1 MKYKYN
7 IKNLDCAN
15 CAKKIEETLNKDKNI
30 KSASVN
36 FAKQT
41 VTVETNISDPF
52 NYVKDI
58 VEKIEPD
65 AILSKE
71 EIKETKN
78 KDIYRILLGAFL
90 GILGIIIKAPKYL
103 SMILIL
109 LAYIILLYR
118 TLTTAIKQLRNKTIN
133 ENFLVTISTIGAYL
147 LGETHEGLMVI
158 FLYEIGKMLESKAVN
173 KSRNSVAELMNIKE
187 ETSNLKDNNKIKV
200 VPTTEIKVGDIIV
213 VKEGERVPLD
223 GIVVKGETM
232 LDTSALTGE
241 SLPVSVST
249 GDNVLSGSINKGGI
263 LEIKVSSIYKD
274 STVNKILELVEN
286 ATERKTKVETIVSK
300 YSSKYTIGV
309 IIIAILTALFLP
321 LFTNMTYTESIYKGL
336 TILVISCPCAIAISI
351 PLSYFSGIGAA
362 SKEGILI
369 KGSNYLDSIKDI
381 KEIVF
386 DKTGTITTGEFYISK
401 INIHDKKYTEDQIMK
416 IFAGGESLSNHPIA
430 KSVLKNY
437 TKEINHEDI
446 KDYKEVSG
454 KGIEFTYKKD
464 KVRIG
469 NAKFCKNKEENS
481 NIYLMINNSIVADL
495 EIKDE
500 IKKDVVNTMQEL
512 KKMNI
517 NIHMFTGDTK
527 EKATEIAQQVGID
540 NINYSMLPSDKYTYL
555 EEIIKKKTEKS
566 IVSFV
571 GDGINDAPVLKLSD
585 LGISMGSLGTDSAI
599 EASDVVIM
607 NDNLEKIVTAIN
619 ISKKT
624 NKIIKENLI
633 FALGVKLLVLVLTL
647 IGLSTMLEAVFAD
660 VGVTVLCILNTLRLL
675 KNNNS
680 CNIRKSNI

>member
-90 GILGIIIKAPKYL
+90 GVLGIIIKTPKYL

-118 TLTTAIKQLRNKTIN
+118 TLTTAIKQLKNKTIN

-158 FLYEIGKMLESKAVN
+158 FLYEIGKMLESKAIN

-321 LFTNMTYTESIYKGL
+321 LFTNMTYTDSIYKGL

-401 INIHDKKYTEDQIMK
+401 INIHDKKYTEDQIME

-675 KNNNS
+675 K
-680 CNIRKSNI
+680 K

>member
-58 VEKIEPD
+58 VEKIEPY

-90 GILGIIIKAPKYL
+90 GVLGIIIKTPKYL

-118 TLTTAIKQLRNKTIN
+118 TLTTAIKQLKNKTIN

-321 LFTNMTYTESIYKGL
+321 LFTNMTYTDSIYKGL

-401 INIHDKKYTEDQIMK
+401 INIRDKKYTEDQIME

-430 KSVLKNY
+430 NSVLKNH

-512 KKMNI
+512 KNMNI

-675 KNNNS
+675 K
-680 CNIRKSNI
+680 K

>member
-158 FLYEIGKMLESKAVN
+158 FLYEIGKMLESKAIN

-249 GDNVLSGSINKGGI
+249 GDNVLSGSINKGCI

-321 LFTNMTYTESIYKGL
+321 LFTNMTYTDSIYKGL
-336 TILVISCPCAIAISI
+336 TILVISCQCAIAISI

-401 INIHDKKYTEDQIMK
+401 INIHDKKYTEDQIME

-430 KSVLKNY
+430 KSALKNY

-512 KKMNI
+512 KNMNI

-527 EKATEIAQQVGID
+527 EKATEIAQQVGIY

-675 KNNNS
+675 K
-680 CNIRKSNI
+680 K

>member
-41 VTVETNISDPF
+41 VIVETNISDPF

-90 GILGIIIKAPKYL
+90 GVLGIIIKTPKYL
-103 SMILIL
+103 SIILIL

-187 ETSNLKDNNKIKV
+187 EISNLKDNNKIKV

-321 LFTNMTYTESIYKGL
+321 LFTNMTYTDSIYKGL

-401 INIHDKKYTEDQIMK
+401 INIHDKKYTEDQIME

-500 IKKDVVNTMQEL
+500 IKKDVVNTIQKL
-512 KKMNI
+512 KNMNI

-647 IGLSTMLEAVFAD
+647 IGISTMLEAVFAD

-675 KNNNS
+675 K
-680 CNIRKSNI
+680 K

>member
-7 IKNLDCAN
+7 IKDLDCAN

-58 VEKIEPD
+58 VENIEPD
-65 AILSKE
+65 AMLSKE

-90 GILGIIIKAPKYL
+90 GVLGIIIKTPKYL

-118 TLTTAIKQLRNKTIN
+118 TLTTAIKQLKNKTIN

-187 ETSNLKDNNKIKV
+187 EISNLKDNNKIKV

-241 SLPVSVST
+241 SLPISVSI
-249 GDNVLSGSINKGGI
+249 GDKVLSGSINKGGV
-263 LEIKVSSIYKD
+263 LEIKVSSLYKD

-321 LFTNMTYTESIYKGL
+321 LFTNMTYTDSIYKGL

-401 INIHDKKYTEDQIMK
+401 INIHDKKYTEDQIME

-500 IKKDVVNTMQEL
+500 IKKDAIKTIQKL
-512 KKMNI
+512 KNMNI

-675 KNNNS
+675 K
-680 CNIRKSNI
+680 K

>member
-7 IKNLDCAN
+7 IKDLNCAN

-30 KSASVN
+30 KSASIN

-90 GILGIIIKAPKYL
+90 GVLGIIIKAPKYL

-118 TLTTAIKQLRNKTIN
+118 TLTTAIKQLKNKTIN

-187 ETSNLKDNNKIKV
+187 EISNLKDNNKIKV

-241 SLPVSVST
+241 SLPISVSI
-249 GDNVLSGSINKGGI
+249 GDKVLSGSINKGGV
-263 LEIKVSSIYKD
+263 LEIKVSSLYKD

-321 LFTNMTYTESIYKGL
+321 LFTNMTYTDSIYKGL

-401 INIHDKKYTEDQIMK
+401 INIHDKKYTEDQIME

-481 NIYLMINNSIVADL
+481 NIYLMINNSLVADL

-647 IGLSTMLEAVFAD
+647 IGISTMLEAVFAD

-675 KNNNS
+675 K
-680 CNIRKSNI
+680 K

>member
-7 IKNLDCAN
+7 IKDLDCAN

-41 VTVETNISDPF
+41 VTVETNISDSF

-90 GILGIIIKAPKYL
+90 GILGIIIKNPKYL

-118 TLTTAIKQLRNKTIN
+118 TLTTAIKQLKNKTIN

-321 LFTNMTYTESIYKGL
+321 LFTNMTYTDSIYKGL

-401 INIHDKKYTEDQIMK
+401 INIHDKKYTEDQIME

-500 IKKDVVNTMQEL
+500 IKKDVVNTIQKL
-512 KKMNI
+512 KNMNI

-675 KNNNS
+675 K
-680 CNIRKSNI
+680 K

>member
-7 IKNLDCAN
+7 IKDLDCAN

-30 KSASVN
+30 KSASIN

-90 GILGIIIKAPKYL
+90 GILGIIIKTPKYL

-118 TLTTAIKQLRNKTIN
+118 TLTTAIKQLKNKTIN

-249 GDNVLSGSINKGGI
+249 SDNVLSGSINKGGI

-321 LFTNMTYTESIYKGL
+321 LFTNMTYTDSIYKGL

-401 INIHDKKYTEDQIMK
+401 INIHDKKYTEDQIME

-481 NIYLMINNSIVADL
+481 NIYLMINNSLVADL

-500 IKKDVVNTMQEL
+500 IKKDVVNTIQKL
-512 KKMNI
+512 KNMNI

-540 NINYSMLPSDKYTYL
+540 NINYSMLPSDKYTCL

-647 IGLSTMLEAVFAD
+647 IGISTMLEAVFAD

-675 KNNNS
+675 K
-680 CNIRKSNI
+680 K

>member
-7 IKNLDCAN
+7 IKDLNCAN

-30 KSASVN
+30 KSASIN

-90 GILGIIIKAPKYL
+90 GILGIIIKTPKYL

-118 TLTTAIKQLRNKTIN
+118 TLTTAIKQLKNKTIN

-241 SLPVSVST
+241 SLPISVSI
-249 GDNVLSGSINKGGI
+249 GDKVLSGSINKGGI
-263 LEIKVSSIYKD
+263 LEIKVSSMYKD

-309 IIIAILTALFLP
+309 MIIAILTALFLP
-321 LFTNMTYTESIYKGL
+321 LFTNMTYTDSIYKGL

-401 INIHDKKYTEDQIMK
+401 INIHDKKYTEDQIME

-500 IKKDVVNTMQEL
+500 IKKDTIKTIQKL
-512 KKMNI
+512 KNMNI

-675 KNNNS
+675 K
-680 CNIRKSNI
+680 K

>member
-58 VEKIEPD
+58 VENIEPD

-90 GILGIIIKAPKYL
+90 GVLGIIIKTPKYL

-118 TLTTAIKQLRNKTIN
+118 TLTTAIKQLKNKTIN

-321 LFTNMTYTESIYKGL
+321 LFTNMTYTDSIYKGL

-401 INIHDKKYTEDQIMK
+401 INIHDKKYTEDQIME

-675 KNNNS
+675 K
-680 CNIRKSNI
+680 K

>member
-41 VTVETNISDPF
+41 VIVETNISDPF

-90 GILGIIIKAPKYL
+90 GALGIIIKTPKYL
-103 SMILIL
+103 SVILIL

-118 TLTTAIKQLRNKTIN
+118 TLTTAIKQLKNKTIN

-223 GIVVKGETM
+223 GIIVKGETM

-249 GDNVLSGSINKGGI
+249 GDNVLSGSINKGSI
-263 LEIKVSSIYKD
+263 LEIKVSSLYKD

-309 IIIAILTALFLP
+309 MIIAILTALFLP
-321 LFTNMTYTESIYKGL
+321 LFTNMTYTDSIYKGL

-401 INIHDKKYTEDQIMK
+401 INIHDKKYTEDQIME
-416 IFAGGESLSNHPIA
+416 IFYGGESLSNHPIA

-585 LGISMGSLGTDSAI
+585 LGISMGNLGTDSAI

-607 NDNLEKIVTAIN
+607 NDNLEKIVTAIK

-647 IGLSTMLEAVFAD
+647 IGISTMLEAVFAD

-675 KNNNS
+675 K
-680 CNIRKSNI
+680 K

>member
-30 KSASVN
+30 KSTSVN

-41 VTVETNISDPF
+41 VIVETNISDPF

-65 AILSKE
+65 AILIKE

-90 GILGIIIKAPKYL
+90 GVLGIIIKNPKYL

-118 TLTTAIKQLRNKTIN
+118 TLTTAIKQLKNKTIN

-321 LFTNMTYTESIYKGL
+321 LFTNMTYTDSIYKGL

-401 INIHDKKYTEDQIMK
+401 INIHDKKYIEDQIME

-469 NAKFCKNKEENS
+469 NAKFCKVKEENS

-555 EEIIKKKTEKS
+555 EEIIKKKTEKT

-675 KNNNS
+675 K
-680 CNIRKSNI
+680 K

>member
-1 MKYKYN
+1 MKYKYS

-90 GILGIIIKAPKYL
+90 GVLGIIIKTPKYL

-321 LFTNMTYTESIYKGL
+321 LFTNMTYTDSIYKGL

-401 INIHDKKYTEDQIMK
+401 INIHDKKYTEDQIME

-481 NIYLMINNSIVADL
+481 NIYLMINNSLVADL

-647 IGLSTMLEAVFAD
+647 IGISTMLEAVFAD

-675 KNNNS
+675 K
-680 CNIRKSNI
+680 K

>member
-90 GILGIIIKAPKYL
+90 GILGIIIKNPKYL

-249 GDNVLSGSINKGGI
+249 GDNVLSGSINKDGI

-321 LFTNMTYTESIYKGL
+321 LFTNMTYTDSIYKGL

-401 INIHDKKYTEDQIMK
+401 INIHDKKYTEDQIME

-469 NAKFCKNKEENS
+469 NAKFCKVKEENS

-500 IKKDVVNTMQEL
+500 IKKDVVNTIQKL
-512 KKMNI
+512 KNMNI

>member
-41 VTVETNISDPF
+41 VIVETNISDPF

-90 GILGIIIKAPKYL
+90 GVLGIIIKTPKYL

-118 TLTTAIKQLRNKTIN
+118 TLTTAIKQLKNKTIN

-223 GIVVKGETM
+223 GIVVNGETM

-309 IIIAILTALFLP
+309 IIIAILTALFPP
-321 LFTNMTYTESIYKGL
+321 LFTNMTYTDSIYKGL

-401 INIHDKKYTEDQIMK
+401 INIHDKKYTEDQIME

-481 NIYLMINNSIVADL
+481 NIYLMINNSLVADL

-675 KNNNS
+675 K
-680 CNIRKSNI
+680 K

>member
-7 IKNLDCAN
+7 IKDLNCAN

-30 KSASVN
+30 KSASIN

-90 GILGIIIKAPKYL
+90 GILGIIIKTPKYL

-118 TLTTAIKQLRNKTIN
+118 TLTTAIKQLKNKTIN

-241 SLPVSVST
+241 SLPISVSI
-249 GDNVLSGSINKGGI
+249 GDKVLSGSINKGGV
-263 LEIKVSSIYKD
+263 LEIKVSSLYKD

-321 LFTNMTYTESIYKGL
+321 LFTNMTYTDSIYKGL

-401 INIHDKKYTEDQIMK
+401 INIHDKKYTEDQIME
-416 IFAGGESLSNHPIA
+416 IFTGGESLSNHPIA

-481 NIYLMINNSIVADL
+481 NIYLMINNSLVADL

-500 IKKDVVNTMQEL
+500 IKKDAIKTIQKL
-512 KKMNI
+512 KNMNI

-675 KNNNS
+675 K
-680 CNIRKSNI
+680 KQ

>member
-90 GILGIIIKAPKYL
+90 GVLGIIIKTPKYL

-118 TLTTAIKQLRNKTIN
+118 TLTTAIKQLKNKTIN

-249 GDNVLSGSINKGGI
+249 GDNVLSGSINKGCI

-321 LFTNMTYTESIYKGL
+321 LFTNMTYTDSIYKGL

-401 INIHDKKYTEDQIMK
+401 INIHDKKYTEDQIME

-469 NAKFCKNKEENS
+469 NAKFCKVKEENS

>member
-7 IKNLDCAN
+7 IKDLDCAN

-41 VTVETNISDPF
+41 VIVETNISDPF

-58 VEKIEPD
+58 VKKIEPD
-65 AILSKE
+65 AILSKK

-158 FLYEIGKMLESKAVN
+158 FLYEIGKILESKAVN

-187 ETSNLKDNNKIKV
+187 ETSNLKDNNKIKI

-249 GDNVLSGSINKGGI
+249 GDKVLSGSINKGGV
-263 LEIKVSSIYKD
+263 LEIKVSSLYKD

-321 LFTNMTYTESIYKGL
+321 LFISMTYTDSIYKGL

-401 INIHDKKYTEDQIMK
+401 INIHDKKYTEDQIME
-416 IFAGGESLSNHPIA
+416 IFSGGESLSNHPIA

-454 KGIEFTYKKD
+454 KGIDFTYKKD

-540 NINYSMLPSDKYTYL
+540 NINYSMLPNDKYTCL
-555 EEIIKKKTEKS
+555 EKIIKNKKEKS

-607 NDNLEKIVTAIN
+607 NDNLEKIVTAIK

-633 FALGVKLLVLVLTL
+633 FALGVKMLVLVLTL

-675 KNNNS
+675 K
-680 CNIRKSNI
+680 K

>member
-90 GILGIIIKAPKYL
+90 GVLGIIIKTPKYL

-118 TLTTAIKQLRNKTIN
+118 TLTTAIKQLKNKTIN

-187 ETSNLKDNNKIKV
+187 EISNLKDNNKIKV

-321 LFTNMTYTESIYKGL
+321 LFTNMTYTDSIYKGL

-401 INIHDKKYTEDQIMK
+401 INIHDKKYTEDQIME

-469 NAKFCKNKEENS
+469 NAKFCKVKEENS

>member
-36 FAKQT
+36 FTKQT
-41 VTVETNISDPF
+41 VIVETNISDSF

-58 VEKIEPD
+58 VKKIEPD

-90 GILGIIIKAPKYL
+90 GVLGIIIKAPKYL

-158 FLYEIGKMLESKAVN
+158 FLYEIGKILESKAVN

-187 ETSNLKDNNKIKV
+187 ETSNLKDNNKIKI

-241 SLPVSVST
+241 SLPVSASI
-249 GDNVLSGSINKGGI
+249 GDKVLSGSINKGGV
-263 LEIKVSSIYKD
+263 LEIKVSSLYKD

-309 IIIAILTALFLP
+309 MIIAILTALFLP
-321 LFTNMTYTESIYKGL
+321 LFINMTYTDSIYKGL

-401 INIHDKKYTEDQIMK
+401 INIHDKKYTEDQIME

-500 IKKDVVNTMQEL
+500 IKKDVVNTIQKL
-512 KKMNI
+512 KNMNI

-633 FALGVKLLVLVLTL
+633 FALGVKMLVLVLTL

-675 KNNNS
+675 K
-680 CNIRKSNI
+680 K

>member
-7 IKNLDCAN
+7 IKDLDCAN

-30 KSASVN
+30 KSASIN

-90 GILGIIIKAPKYL
+90 GVLGIIIKAPKYL

-118 TLTTAIKQLRNKTIN
+118 TLTTAIKQLKNKTIN

-223 GIVVKGETM
+223 GIVVNGETM

-241 SLPVSVST
+241 SLPVSVSI
-249 GDNVLSGSINKGGI
+249 GDKVLSGSINKGGV
-263 LEIKVSSIYKD
+263 LEIKVSSLYKD

-309 IIIAILTALFLP
+309 IIIAILTALFPP
-321 LFTNMTYTESIYKGL
+321 LFTNMTYTDSIYKGL

-401 INIHDKKYTEDQIMK
+401 INIHDKKYTEDQIME

-675 KNNNS
+675 K
-680 CNIRKSNI
+680 K

>member
-30 KSASVN
+30 KSASIN

-65 AILSKE
+65 VILSKE

-90 GILGIIIKAPKYL
+90 GILGIIIKTPKYL

-109 LAYIILLYR
+109 LVYIILLYR
-118 TLTTAIKQLRNKTIN
+118 TLTTAIKQLKNKTIN

-187 ETSNLKDNNKIKV
+187 EISNLKDNNKIKV

-263 LEIKVSSIYKD
+263 LEIKVSSLYKD

-286 ATERKTKVETIVSK
+286 ATERKTKAETIVSK

-309 IIIAILTALFLP
+309 IIIAILTALFLS
-321 LFTNMTYTESIYKGL
+321 LFTNMTYTDSIYKGL

-351 PLSYFSGIGAA
+351 PLSYFSGIGVA

-401 INIHDKKYTEDQIMK
+401 INIHDKKYTEDQIME

-469 NAKFCKNKEENS
+469 NAKFCKVKEENS

-500 IKKDVVNTMQEL
+500 IKKDAIKTIQKL
-512 KKMNI
+512 KNMNI

-527 EKATEIAQQVGID
+527 EKATEIATQVGID

-555 EEIIKKKTEKS
+555 EEIIKKKTEKT

-633 FALGVKLLVLVLTL
+633 FALGIKLLVLILTL
-647 IGLSTMLEAVFAD
+647 IGISTMLEAVFAD

-675 KNNNS
+675 K
-680 CNIRKSNI
+680 K

>member
-90 GILGIIIKAPKYL
+90 GVLGIIIKTPKYL

-118 TLTTAIKQLRNKTIN
+118 TLTTAIKQLKNKTIN

-200 VPTTEIKVGDIIV
+200 VPTTEIKVGNIIV

-249 GDNVLSGSINKGGI
+249 GDNVLSGSINKGGV
-263 LEIKVSSIYKD
+263 LEIKVSSLYKD

-321 LFTNMTYTESIYKGL
+321 LFTNMTYTDSIYKGL

-401 INIHDKKYTEDQIMK
+401 INIHDKKYTEDQIME

-500 IKKDVVNTMQEL
+500 IKKDTIKTIQKL
-512 KKMNI
+512 KNMNI

-647 IGLSTMLEAVFAD
+647 IGISTMLEAVFAD

-675 KNNNS
+675 K
-680 CNIRKSNI
+680 K

>member
-249 GDNVLSGSINKGGI
+249 GDNVLSGSINKGCI

-321 LFTNMTYTESIYKGL
+321 LFTNMTYTDSIYKGL

-401 INIHDKKYTEDQIMK
+401 INIHDKKYTEDQIME

-469 NAKFCKNKEENS
+469 NAKFCKVKEENS

-500 IKKDVVNTMQEL
+500 IKKDAIKTIQKL
-512 KKMNI
+512 KNMNI

-585 LGISMGSLGTDSAI
+585 LGISMGSLGIDSAI

>member
-7 IKNLDCAN
+7 IKDLDCAN

-41 VTVETNISDPF
+41 VIVETNISDPF

-90 GILGIIIKAPKYL
+90 GVLGIIIKNSKYL

-118 TLTTAIKQLRNKTIN
+118 TLTTAIKQLKNKTIN

-187 ETSNLKDNNKIKV
+187 EISNLKDNNKIKV

-321 LFTNMTYTESIYKGL
+321 LFTNMTYTDSIYKGL

-401 INIHDKKYTEDQIMK
+401 INIHDKKYTEDQIME

-500 IKKDVVNTMQEL
+500 IKKDAIKTIQKL
-512 KKMNI
+512 KNMNI

-527 EKATEIAQQVGID
+527 EKATEIATQVGID

-555 EEIIKKKTEKS
+555 EEIIKKKTEKT

-633 FALGVKLLVLVLTL
+633 FALGIKLLVLILTL
-647 IGLSTMLEAVFAD
+647 IGISTMLEAVFAD

-675 KNNNS
+675 K
-680 CNIRKSNI
+680 K

>member
-321 LFTNMTYTESIYKGL
+321 LFTNMTYTDSIYKGL

-351 PLSYFSGIGAA
+351 PLSYFSGIGAT

-401 INIHDKKYTEDQIMK
+401 INIHDKKYTEDQIME

-675 KNNNS
+675 K
-680 CNIRKSNI
+680 K

>member
-58 VEKIEPD
+58 VENIEPD

-90 GILGIIIKAPKYL
+90 GVLGIIIKTPKYL

-118 TLTTAIKQLRNKTIN
+118 TLTTAIKQLKNKTIN

-249 GDNVLSGSINKGGI
+249 GDNVLSGSINKDGI

-321 LFTNMTYTESIYKGL
+321 LFTNMTYTDSIYKGL

-401 INIHDKKYTEDQIMK
+401 INIHDKKYTEDQIME

-500 IKKDVVNTMQEL
+500 IKKDAIKTIQKL
-512 KKMNI
+512 KNMNI

-675 KNNNS
+675 K
-680 CNIRKSNI
+680 K

>member
-7 IKNLDCAN
+7 IKDLDCAN

-78 KDIYRILLGAFL
+78 KDIYRMLLGAFL
-90 GILGIIIKAPKYL
+90 GVLGIIIKTPKYL

-118 TLTTAIKQLRNKTIN
+118 TLTTAIKQLKNKTIN

-309 IIIAILTALFLP
+309 MIIAILTALFLP
-321 LFTNMTYTESIYKGL
+321 LFTNMTYTDSIYKGL

-401 INIHDKKYTEDQIMK
+401 INIHDKKYTEDQIME

-469 NAKFCKNKEENS
+469 NAKFCKVKEENS

-647 IGLSTMLEAVFAD
+647 IGISTMLEAVFAD

-675 KNNNS
+675 K
-680 CNIRKSNI
+680 K

>member
-7 IKNLDCAN
+7 IKDLDCAN

-41 VTVETNISDPF
+41 VTVETNISDSF

-58 VEKIEPD
+58 VENIEPD

-90 GILGIIIKAPKYL
+90 GILGIIIKNPKYL

-118 TLTTAIKQLRNKTIN
+118 TLTTAIKQLKNKTIN

-249 GDNVLSGSINKGGI
+249 GDNVLSGSINKGGV
-263 LEIKVSSIYKD
+263 LEIKVSSLYKD

-321 LFTNMTYTESIYKGL
+321 LFTNMTYTDSIYKGL

-401 INIHDKKYTEDQIMK
+401 INIHDKKYTEDQIME

-566 IVSFV
+566 VVSFV

-675 KNNNS
+675 K
-680 CNIRKSNI
+680 K

>member
-7 IKNLDCAN
+7 IKDLDCAN

-30 KSASVN
+30 KSASIN

-78 KDIYRILLGAFL
+78 KDIYRILLGALL
-90 GILGIIIKAPKYL
+90 GVLGIIIKAPKYL

-118 TLTTAIKQLRNKTIN
+118 TLTTAIKQLKNKTIN

-187 ETSNLKDNNKIKV
+187 EISNLKDNNKIKV

-223 GIVVKGETM
+223 GIVVKGKTM

-241 SLPVSVST
+241 SLPVSVSI
-249 GDNVLSGSINKGGI
+249 GDKVLSGSINKGGV

-321 LFTNMTYTESIYKGL
+321 LFTNMTYTDSIYKGL

-401 INIHDKKYTEDQIMK
+401 INIHDKKYTEDQIME

-481 NIYLMINNSIVADL
+481 NIYLMINNSLVADL

-675 KNNNS
+675 K
-680 CNIRKSNI
+680 K

>member
-90 GILGIIIKAPKYL
+90 GVLGIIIKTPKYL

-118 TLTTAIKQLRNKTIN
+118 TLTTAIKQLKNKTIN

-223 GIVVKGETM
+223 GIVVNGETM

-321 LFTNMTYTESIYKGL
+321 LFTNMTYTDSIYKGL

-401 INIHDKKYTEDQIMK
+401 INIHDKKYTEDQIME

-430 KSVLKNY
+430 KSILKNY

-481 NIYLMINNSIVADL
+481 NIYLMINNSLVADL

-500 IKKDVVNTMQEL
+500 IKKDVVNTIQKL
-512 KKMNI
+512 KNMNI

-675 KNNNS
+675 K
-680 CNIRKSNI
+680 K

>member
-7 IKNLDCAN
+7 IKHLDCAN

-30 KSASVN
+30 KSASIN

-90 GILGIIIKAPKYL
+90 GILGIIIKTPKYL

-118 TLTTAIKQLRNKTIN
+118 TLTTAIKQLKNKTIN

-147 LGETHEGLMVI
+147 LGETHEGLIVI

-187 ETSNLKDNNKIKV
+187 EISNLKDNNKIKV

-263 LEIKVSSIYKD
+263 LEIKVSSLYKD

-309 IIIAILTALFLP
+309 IIIAILTALFLS
-321 LFTNMTYTESIYKGL
+321 LFTNMTYTDSIYKGL

-401 INIHDKKYTEDQIMK
+401 INIHDKKYTEDQIME

-481 NIYLMINNSIVADL
+481 NIYLMINNSLVADL

-500 IKKDVVNTMQEL
+500 IKKDAIKTIQKL
-512 KKMNI
+512 KNMNI

-527 EKATEIAQQVGID
+527 EKATEIATQVGID
-540 NINYSMLPSDKYTYL
+540 NINYSMLPSDKYTCL
-555 EEIIKKKTEKS
+555 EKIIKKKTEKT

-633 FALGVKLLVLVLTL
+633 FALGIKLLVLVLTL

-675 KNNNS
+675 K
-680 CNIRKSNI
+680 K

>member
-7 IKNLDCAN
+7 IKDLDCAN

-41 VTVETNISDPF
+41 VTVETNISDSF

-58 VEKIEPD
+58 VENIEPD

-90 GILGIIIKAPKYL
+90 GILGIIIKNPKYL

-118 TLTTAIKQLRNKTIN
+118 TLTTAIKQLKNKTIN

-321 LFTNMTYTESIYKGL
+321 LFTNMTYTDSIYKGL

-500 IKKDVVNTMQEL
+500 IKKDVVNTIQKL
-512 KKMNI
+512 KNMNI

-675 KNNNS
+675 K
-680 CNIRKSNI
+680 K

>member
-58 VEKIEPD
+58 VENIEPD

-90 GILGIIIKAPKYL
+90 GILGIIIKNPKYL

-118 TLTTAIKQLRNKTIN
+118 TLTTAIKQLKNKTIN

-249 GDNVLSGSINKGGI
+249 GDNVLSGSINKGGV
-263 LEIKVSSIYKD
+263 LEIKVSSLYKD

-321 LFTNMTYTESIYKGL
+321 LFTNMTYTDSIYKGL

-401 INIHDKKYTEDQIMK
+401 INIHDKKYTEDQIME

-430 KSVLKNY
+430 KSILKNY

-500 IKKDVVNTMQEL
+500 IKKDVVNTIQKL
-512 KKMNI
+512 KNMNI

-675 KNNNS
+675 K
-680 CNIRKSNI
+680 K

>member
-90 GILGIIIKAPKYL
+90 GILGIIIKNPKYL

-118 TLTTAIKQLRNKTIN
+118 TLTTAIKQLKNKTIN

-158 FLYEIGKMLESKAVN
+158 FLYEIGKMLESKAIN

-241 SLPVSVST
+241 SLPISVSI
-249 GDNVLSGSINKGGI
+249 GDKVLSGSINKGGV
-263 LEIKVSSIYKD
+263 LEIKVSSLYKD

-321 LFTNMTYTESIYKGL
+321 LFTNMTYTDSIYKGL

-401 INIHDKKYTEDQIMK
+401 INIHDKKYTEDQIME

-500 IKKDVVNTMQEL
+500 IKKDVVNTIQKL
-512 KKMNI
+512 KNMNI

-675 KNNNS
+675 K
-680 CNIRKSNI
+680 K

>member
-7 IKNLDCAN
+7 IKDLDCAN

-30 KSASVN
+30 KSASIN

-90 GILGIIIKAPKYL
+90 GILGIIIKTPKYL

-118 TLTTAIKQLRNKTIN
+118 TLTTAIKQLKNKTIN

-321 LFTNMTYTESIYKGL
+321 LFTNMTYTDSIYKGL

-401 INIHDKKYTEDQIMK
+401 INIHDKKYTEDQIME

-469 NAKFCKNKEENS
+469 SAKFCKNKEENS

-500 IKKDVVNTMQEL
+500 IKKDVVNTIQKL
-512 KKMNI
+512 KNMNI

-675 KNNNS
+675 K
-680 CNIRKSNI
+680 K

>member
-90 GILGIIIKAPKYL
+90 GVLGIIIKNPKYL

-249 GDNVLSGSINKGGI
+249 GDNVLSGSINKDGI

-321 LFTNMTYTESIYKGL
+321 LFTNMTYTDSIYKGL

-401 INIHDKKYTEDQIMK
+401 INIHDKKYTEDQIME